1 MTPEDKQ
8 LLFKDLCARL
18 PYGVIVRVHDI
29 EHGDFDSYVDNINIS
44 NACIETHPIDE
55 LTIPYVFYKLQDVK
69 PYLRPMSSMTEEEED
84 EYRNIDNRSYYCPID
99 CAHIPASKR
108 IDWFNAN
115 HFDYRGLI
123 EKGLAIEVTED
134 NNPYKL

>member
-8 LLFKDLCARL
+8 LLLKDLCARL

-29 EHGDFDSYVDNINIS
+29 EHNDFDSYVDNIS
-44 NACIETHPIDE
+44 NTCVETHPIDE
-55 LTIPYVFYKLQDVK
+55 LTIPYVFYKLQDIK
-69 PYLRPMSSMTEEEED
+69 PYLRPMSSMTEEEEN

-123 EKGLAIEVTED
+123 EKGLAIEVTPD
-134 NNPYKL
+134 NNPYKT